1 MSLDETNHGKLV
13 EAILRERYP
22 PLYSSRNQRVS
33 TSQPM
38 IVKQYVTSRGENRA
52 ASRDGDTAT
61 RSGLLPCD
69 GERLMTRDVDRFV
82 EELQVPHSDAL
93 PKALRD
99 EDVVTSVH
107 ADTLPGRDANRIS
120 LLNKVTFQDDHNEE
134 GNRTLVHGDD
144 LPSAS
149 RYSSRKSSQWES
161 NRKPASPRSSSAM
174 PKLPGLAH
182 LILTDKIDGGRI
194 SFPAEQQQHQQQQQQ
209 QQQHQQQ
216 REVSEVDTDGSIP
229 DLTEIF
235 PPPRRKK
242 MRQNLDRTAMM
253 TSQASRVAST
263 ETPDSKLVFEMTHEY
278 KAMLMN
284 L

>member
-1 MSLDETNHGKLV
+1 MSLDETDHGKLV

-52 ASRDGDTAT
+52 ASRDGDAAT
-61 RSGLLPCD
+61 RSGQLSCD
-69 GERLMTRDVDRFV
+69 GERVMTRDVDRFV
-82 EELQVPHSDAL
+82 EELQVTHSDAS

-99 EDVVTSVH
+99 EDVVTPVH
-107 ADTLPGRDANRIS
+107 ADTFPARDANRIS
-120 LLNKVTFQDDHNEE
+120 LLNKVTFQDDHNEA
-134 GNRTLVHGDD
+134 GNRTIMHGED

-194 SFPAEQQQHQQQQQQ
+194 SFPAEQQQHQQQQKEQQQQQQQQQKEQQHHDQQHHQQQQ
-209 QQQHQQQ
+209 QQQHQQKQ
-216 REVSEVDTDGSIP
+216 
-229 DLTEIF
+229 
-235 PPPRRKK
+235 
-242 MRQNLDRTAMM
+242 
-253 TSQASRVAST
+253 
-263 ETPDSKLVFEMTHEY
+263 H
-278 KAMLMN
+278 
-284 L
+284 